1 MVEYP
6 GSRSKVGPI
15 GCDHP
20 VNRHD
25 DKEPLM
31 PNVRTTLLGTAFL
44 AMAAMALSDP
54 AMAASGKPKY
64 YFKISN
70 IISQDVKII
79 PVARELLEKE
89 VASRPEFTMDLGD
102 ANSEEA
108 QIAETRKQGMLG
120 FQVSM
125 RIASLKVDIKP
136 PSAGK
141 RDQQMAIDVKLAVFG
156 HTLPGNKLLFTGDGD
171 ANLVGEFSERL
182 KDKEED
188 RFVRTALSS
197 AIKQAV
203 STAVAKLTTAKLEDK
218 KSGKGKKPKGKL

>member
-1 MVEYP
+1 
-6 GSRSKVGPI
+6 
-15 GCDHP
+15 
-20 VNRHD
+20 
-25 DKEPLM
+25 M

>member
-1 MVEYP
+1 
-6 GSRSKVGPI
+6 
-15 GCDHP
+15 
-20 VNRHD
+20 
-25 DKEPLM
+25 M

-108 QIAETRKQGMLG
+108 QIAEIRKQGMLG

-171 ANLVGEFSERL
+171 ASLVGEFSERL

>member
-1 MVEYP
+1 
-6 GSRSKVGPI
+6 
-15 GCDHP
+15 
-20 VNRHD
+20 
-25 DKEPLM
+25 M

-108 QIAETRKQGMLG
+108 QIAEIRKQGMLG

>member
-1 MVEYP
+1 MSY
-6 GSRSKVGPI
+6 
-15 GCDHP
+15 
-20 VNRHD
+20 
-25 DKEPLM
+25 
-31 PNVRTTLLGTAFL
+31 VRTALLGIAFL
-44 AMAAMALSDP
+44 AMATMALSTP
-54 AMAASGKPKY
+54 AIAASGKPKY

-70 IISQDVKII
+70 IISQDEKII

-108 QIAETRKQGMLG
+108 QIAEIHKQGMLG

-136 PSAGK
+136 PAPGK

-156 HTLPGNKLLFTGDGD
+156 HTLPGNKLLFKGDGD
-171 ANLVGEFSERL
+171 ASLMGEFSERL

-188 RFVRTALSS
+188 RFMRTALSS

-203 STAVAKLTTAKLEDK
+203 STAVAKLTTAKLEDR
-218 KSGKGKKPKGKL
+218 KSGKGKKSKAKP